1 MENGYTIKEFAP
13 YIYQPFM
20 PLNIIKGMNMEKKTI
35 FVTGSEGSLAQ
46 WVIKYFKKEYNVIG
60 IDNFCRYGKIERD
73 RDYKF
78 YEGDCFDL
86 PLLDKI
92 FAENDIDFIFHSAA
106 RIYGVKGF
114 HERCADILG
123 YDTAITT
130 NVLEMAKKYNI
141 TKVAFTSSSMVYERC
156 ETVPSKETDLD
167 QMKVP
172 FTDYGL
178 SKLTGERLVQSYSK
192 QYGID
197 YVVWRPF
204 NVITPLEK
212 ADGSA
217 GDSHVFADFIKKIAI
232 DKNEE
237 CEIFGNGQQIR
248 CFTWIDDIAQAI
260 ATWSFDDTTNNQVY
274 NLGTHER
281 TKMIDL
287 AEMIW
292 NLTRPGEEFKY
303 KFVEIFKDDVKIRV
317 PDSTKAFDEL
327 GFKNTRTLPEIIVDC
342 IDYATR

>member
-1 MENGYTIKEFAP
+1 MS
-13 YIYQPFM
+13 
-20 PLNIIKGMNMEKKTI
+20 KKTI
-35 FVTGSEGSLAQ
+35 LVTGSEGSLAQ

-60 IDNFCRYGKIERD
+60 IDNFCRYGKIDRD
-73 RDYKF
+73 RDYEF
-78 YEGDCFDL
+78 YEGDVYDL
-86 PLLDKI
+86 PLLDSI

-123 YDTAITT
+123 YDTAITV
-130 NVLEMAKKYNI
+130 NILEMAKKYGI
-141 TKVAFTSSSMVYERC
+141 KKVAYTSSSMVYERS
-156 ETVPSKETDLD
+156 ETVPSVETDLD
-167 QMKVP
+167 EMKVP

-178 SKLTGERLVQSYSK
+178 SKLVGERLVKAYSL

-232 DKNEE
+232 DKNDE
-237 CEIFGNGQQIR
+237 CEIFGDGNQVR

-260 ATWSFDDTTNNQVY
+260 AKWSFDNTIAVNKEY
-274 NLGTHER
+274 NLGTHEQ
-281 TKMIDL
+281 TKMVDL

-292 NLTRPGEEFKY
+292 NLTRPGETFKP
-303 KFVEIFKDDVKIRV
+303 KFVEIYDDDVKIRV
-317 PDSTKAFDEL
+317 PDSSKSMNEL
-327 GFKNTRTLPEIIVDC
+327 GFKNTRELSDIILDC
-342 IDYATR
+342 IDYATK